1 MTENQEQ
8 NQKQNHDFVN
18 EVEVNILGAMIQS
31 SKACEVALTMLKD
44 HDFVIKKNQII
55 FQTIVELFKNNIGID
70 ITTISDILVK
80 KNFLEKIEGIDYL
93 SYLVQN
99 YISDANVKEHIN
111 ILVERTT
118 KRQLSQALKKIN
130 QDLQGDKKI
139 TDILVDAESE
149 IVQVSTERNSEELLP
164 ISSSIDDVI
173 QKIEQLQKSNQAL
186 TGITSGINNLDGLTS
201 GFQPGDFIIL
211 AARPSMGKTAL
222 ALNFA
227 LNAAESLKKANEAVL
242 IFSLEMPKDQLI
254 TRMIS
259 CQGNFDAH
267 KLRSKFKFNRDD
279 WSRISNTAEQLKQ
292 KTIII
297 DDSPGLRIL
306 ELQTKL
312 RKLAREYNIKLVV
325 IDYLQLLTSSNNNES
340 RQQEVANIS
349 RSLKISARELNIP
362 IICLSQLS
370 RLVERREEKRPLM
383 SDLRE
388 SGAIEQDADLIMFL
402 YRDDYYKE
410 KNNEADAAK
419 ETQDNHV
426 AEIIISKHRNGP
438 TGKVFTIFIP
448 KWGKFE
454 NYQSS

>member
-1 MTENQEQ
+1 MSEYQE
-8 NQKQNHDFVN
+8 HVS
-18 EVEVNILGAMIQS
+18 EAEINILSAIIQS
-31 SKACEVALTMLKD
+31 PKACEAALTVLND
-44 HDFVIKKNQII
+44 QDFTIKNHQLI
-55 FQTIVELFKNNIGID
+55 FKTITELFKNNTGID
-70 ITTISDILVK
+70 VTTISEALVK
-80 KNFLEKIEGIDYL
+80 KGILDTIGGIEYL
-93 SYLVQN
+93 SFLIQH

-111 ILVERTT
+111 ILIERTT
-118 KRQLSQALKKIN
+118 KRQLSQVLKTIGKDLEGQGSKTIN
-130 QDLQGDKKI
+130 
-139 TDILVDAESE
+139 DILINAEAK
-149 IVQVSTERNSEELLP
+149 IVQISNDRNSEELTP
-164 ISSSIDDVI
+164 ISNQIDDVI
-173 QKIEQLQKSNQAL
+173 QKIEQLQKSTQNL
-186 TGITSGINNLDGLTS
+186 TGISSGISNLDALTS
-201 GFQPGDFIIL
+201 GFQRGDLIIL

-227 LNAAESLKKANEAVL
+227 LNAADGLTNPNEAVL

-267 KLRSKFKFNRDD
+267 KLRSKFKFNHND
-279 WSRISNTAEQLKQ
+279 WRRISSTAEQLKQ

-306 ELQTKL
+306 ELQTKI
-312 RKLAREYNIKLVV
+312 RKLVREYDIKLVI
-325 IDYLQLLTSSNNNES
+325 IDYLQLLTSSASSGNES
-340 RQQEVANIS
+340 RQQEVSNIS
-349 RSLKISARELNIP
+349 RSLKICARELNVP

-370 RLVERREEKRPLM
+370 RMVERREEKRPLM

-410 KNNEADAAK
+410 KNSDTSTK
-419 ETQDNHV
+419 EVSENHL

-438 TGKVFTIFIP
+438 TGKVFTVFIP

>member
-1 MTENQEQ
+1 MAENQE
-8 NQKQNHDFVN
+8 HIN
-18 EVEVNILGAMIQS
+18 EVEINILGAMIQS
-31 SKACEVALTMLKD
+31 SRACETALEILKD
-44 HDFVIKKNQII
+44 QDFTIKNNQLI
-55 FQTIVELFKNNIGID
+55 FNTIVDLFNNNVGID
-70 ITTISDILVK
+70 MTTISESLVK
-80 KNFLEKIEGIDYL
+80 KNALDKIGGINYL
-93 SYLVQN
+93 SYLIQN
-99 YISDANVKEHIN
+99 YISDANIKEHIN

-139 TDILVDAESE
+139 TDILSAAEKE
-149 IVQVSTERNSEELLP
+149 IIEVSNERNSQELTP
-164 ISSSIDDVI
+164 IANSIDDVVE
-173 QKIEQLQKSNQAL
+173 KIEKLQKSNQTL
-186 TGITSGINNLDGLTS
+186 TGVASGINNLDALTS

-227 LNAAESLKKANEAVL
+227 LNAAATLKQSNQAVL
-242 IFSLEMPKDQLI
+242 VFSLEMPKDQLI

-267 KLRSKFKFNRDD
+267 KLRNKFKLTNDD
-279 WSRISNTAEQLKQ
+279 WRRISTTAEALKQ

-306 ELQTKL
+306 ELQTKV
-312 RKLAREYNIKLVV
+312 RKLVREYDIKLVI
-325 IDYLQLLTSSNNNES
+325 IDYLQLLTSSSSSES
-340 RQQEVANIS
+340 RQQEVSNIS
-349 RSLKISARELNIP
+349 RSLKVLARELNIP

-410 KNNEADAAK
+410 KNAESEEVK
-419 ETQDNHV
+419 ETQDNHI
-426 AEIIISKHRNGP
+426 AEIIISKHRNGR
-438 TGKVFTIFIP
+438 TGKVLTVFIP